1 MRAARIVTIIYNV
14 AWRESGAFIE
24 CSHTNAPREHKMKQQ
39 RYLSVLTA
47 ALLALGTVSAY
58 AAAGGNGGETVVV
71 AVAEVTVQA
80 AWAAMQAACPPA
92 T

>member
-47 ALLALGTVSAY
+47 RCSRSARCPRMPQP
-58 AAAGGNGGETVVV
+58 AAMAVETVVV

-80 AWAAMQAACPPA
+80 ARAAMQAACPPA

>member
-1 MRAARIVTIIYNV
+1 
-14 AWRESGAFIE
+14 
-24 CSHTNAPREHKMKQQ
+24 MKQ

-58 AAAGGNGGETVVV
+58 AAAGGNGGNVVV

-80 AWAAMQAACPPA
+80 AGRQCRRHVRRP
-92 T
+92 